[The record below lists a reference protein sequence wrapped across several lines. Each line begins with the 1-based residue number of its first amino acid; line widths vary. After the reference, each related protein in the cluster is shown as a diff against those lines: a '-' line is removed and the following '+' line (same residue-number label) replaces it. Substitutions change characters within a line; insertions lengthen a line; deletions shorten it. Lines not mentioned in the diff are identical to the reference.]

1 MFERDYL
8 MKMLVDLAAAI
19 RRSMLKAKEDKDLQG
34 SVDILDSSI
43 GQATDLDGS
52 VLLTLSPDSIAQ
64 VLQVSNADPRVVIY
78 IAHSMQLQ
86 AHYLEKLNNLELA
99 ELRRKQAYA
108 LASAYNF
115 ELPENIEEADEEL
128 FDEDAFIKSID
139 DMCES

>member
-19 RRSMLKAKEDKDLQG
+19 RRSMSRAREDKDLKG
-34 SVDILDSSI
+34 SIDILNSSI

-86 AHYLEKLNNLELA
+86 AHYLEKLNDLEMA
-99 ELRRKQAYA
+99 ELRRKQAFA
-108 LASAYNF
+108 LSSAYNF
-115 ELPENIEEADEEL
+115 SLPEHIEEVDEKM
-128 FDEDAFIKSID
+128 FDQDAFIESINE
-139 DMCES
+139 MCNS